1 MKRHSQ
7 APLIMMVL
15 LATFL
20 TACARVK
27 YPSYYEL
34 HLTPGADPPAKA
46 EPLPSIAVRE
56 FRSPSYLR
64 QGPIVY
70 RTSPEAIGYYEY
82 HRWAVDPRAAVTN
95 AVVERL
101 RASGR
106 FATVAL
112 YDGHLGADYLLSGR
126 LDELTEIDSA
136 GTVQVQ
142 VAVSA
147 QVTEMESGK
156 AVWSNSASEQA
167 AVDQRNVPA
176 IVTKMSRVTDCAIE
190 KLLQSLVLPVPSK

>member
-7 APLIMMVL
+7 ARLVTIIL
-15 LATFL
+15 LATLL
-20 TACARVK
+20 TACAKVK
-27 YPSYYEL
+27 YPNYYEL
-34 HLTPGADPPAKA
+34 HLTAGADPPAKA

-56 FRSPSYLR
+56 FRSPAYLR

-70 RTSPEAIGYYEY
+70 RTSPEEIGYYEY

-106 FATVAL
+106 FGTVTV
-112 YDGHLGADYLLSGR
+112 YDGHPGADYLLSGR
-126 LDELTEIDSA
+126 LDELSELDSA
-136 GTVQVQ
+136 GAVQVQ
-142 VAVSA
+142 VTVSA
-147 QVTEMESGK
+147 QVTEMGSGA

-176 IVTKMSRVTDCAIE
+176 IVTKMSGVTDRAIE
-190 KLLQSLVLPVPSK
+190 KLLRSLVLPVPSK